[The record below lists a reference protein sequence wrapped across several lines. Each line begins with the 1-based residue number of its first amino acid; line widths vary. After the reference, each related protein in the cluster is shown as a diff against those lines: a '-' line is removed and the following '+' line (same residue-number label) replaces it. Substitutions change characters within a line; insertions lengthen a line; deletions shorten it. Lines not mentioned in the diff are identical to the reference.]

1 MMDWARAVSG
11 EVKPKIPTDNQT
23 TATKQVWIIV
33 LAPQDL
39 SGLSV
44 VD

>member
-1 MMDWARAVSG
+1 MMDLARAVSR
-11 EVKPKIPTDNQT
+11 EVNPKIPTDNQT
-23 TATKQVWIIV
+23 TATKQVQRIV

-39 SGLSV
+39 PGLSV

>member
-1 MMDWARAVSG
+1 MMDLARAVSG
-11 EVKPKIPTDNQT
+11 EVEPKIPIDNQT
-23 TATKQVWIIV
+23 TATKQVRIPV